1 MKLQTTFVH
10 PPFGKAGLAALLAL
24 ATAAG
29 LWLMSA
35 QGGLSG
41 RDRDGAAAARAQSA
55 AATEHQAFTGLFAG
69 RTEREV
75 EVARGESLAMLLSRA
90 GAPWRDIDDAMDAL
104 ALVFD
109 TRRVRPGQDVSVYLA
124 QTNGATRLT
133 GFAFR
138 SDPGAAVTV
147 NRLIEG
153 EFAAREILT
162 PLTFEVAH
170 VVGVVDGSLYQ
181 AAVSA
186 GATDRELA
194 AMSDVFAY
202 DVDFQRDIFPGD
214 TFELV
219 FERFFDE
226 EGRTV
231 KTGELMFVGLNAREG
246 PKVFYRF
253 KLPGDAEADW
263 YDSNGR
269 TARKFLMKTPING
282 ARLTSGFGMRRHPIL
297 GFSRMH
303 QGIDFAAPTGTPIMA
318 AGDGTVVRAGFMGA
332 FGRYIRIK
340 HSGDYETAYAHLSA
354 FSKGLKQGAKVR
366 QGQIIGYVGTS
377 GLSTGPHLHYEV
389 MVKGR
394 QINPISLKVPTG
406 RILTGP
412 QLQQFMA
419 ERARI
424 DALRRPK
431 SDQPALPTIGP
442 KPPLVNAAFREGP
455 AAMQKKA
462 TQ

>member
-1 MKLQTTFVH
+1 MKLSDVFAH
-10 PPFGKAGLAALLAL
+10 PPLSKAGVAALLAL
-24 ATAAG
+24 ATVTA
-29 LWLMSA
+29 LWGFGS
-35 QGGLSG
+35 QGVMPFGGGKSE
-41 RDRDGAAAARAQSA
+41 RPTGAAAEVARA
-55 AATEHQAFTGLFAG
+55 EHLAFTAVFTG
-69 RTEREV
+69 RKEREL

-90 GAPWRDIDDAMDAL
+90 GATWRDIDAAIGAL
-104 ALVFD
+104 SPVFD
-109 TRRVRPGQDVSVYLA
+109 TRRVRPGQAISVYLDDHD
-124 QTNGATRLT
+124 GATRLT

-147 NRLIEG
+147 SRLVDG
-153 EFAAREILT
+153 AFAAREILT

-170 VVGVVDGSLYQ
+170 LVGVVDGSLYQ
-181 AAVSA
+181 AAVGG

-231 KTGELMFVGLNAREG
+231 KTGDLLFVGLNARQG
-246 PKVFYRF
+246 PKAFYRF

-263 YDSNGR
+263 YDPNGR

-303 QGIDFAAPTGTPIMA
+303 QGIDFAASIGTPIMA
-318 AGDGTVVRAGFMGA
+318 AGDGTIVKQGFMGA
-332 FGRYIRIK
+332 FGRYVKIK
-340 HSGDYETAYAHLSA
+340 HSGDYETAYAHMSA
-354 FSKGLKQGAKVR
+354 FGKGLKQGAKVR

-389 MVKGR
+389 MFKGR

-412 QLQQFMA
+412 QLAQFQA
-419 ERARI
+419 ERVRI
-424 DALRRPK
+424 DALREPK
-431 SDQPALPTIGP
+431 TEAPKKPTAQPPMI
-442 KPPLVNAAFREGP
+442 NAAFRGDD
-455 AAMQKKA
+455 KLKTKTA
-462 TQ
+462 TP

>member
-1 MKLQTTFVH
+1 MKLPTTFVQ

-29 LWLMSA
+29 LWLVSA
-35 QGGLSG
+35 HGGLGG
-41 RDRDGAAAARAQSA
+41 RDKGGAAAALAHSA
-55 AATEHQAFTGLFAG
+55 AIAEHEAFTSVFAG
-69 RTEREV
+69 RAERDV

-104 ALVFD
+104 SPVFD
-109 TRRVRPGQDVSVYLA
+109 TRRVRPGQEISVFLA
-124 QTNGATRLT
+124 QSDGATRLI

-147 NRLIEG
+147 NRLIKG
-153 EFAAREILT
+153 NFAAREILT

-181 AAVSA
+181 AAVAA

-253 KLPGDAEADW
+253 KLPGDGEADW

-354 FSKGLKQGAKVR
+354 FSKGMKQGAKVR
-366 QGQIIGYVGTS
+366 QGEVIGFVGTS

-412 QLQQFMA
+412 QLQQFIA
-419 ERARI
+419 ERTRI
-424 DALRRPK
+424 DALRKPK
-431 SDQPALPTIGP
+431 ADQPAPLTIGP
-442 KPPLVNAAFREGP
+442 KPPLVNAAFRDRLAVTQKE
-455 AAMQKKA
+455 AAQ
-462 TQ
+462 

>member
-1 MKLQTTFVH
+1 MKFPTPLSQ
-10 PPFGKAGLAALLAL
+10 PPFSKAGLAALLAL

-29 LWLMSA
+29 LWLVSA
-35 QGGLSG
+35 NGGLG
-41 RDRDGAAAARAQSA
+41 GQAKGGEAAARALA
-55 AATEHQAFTGLFAG
+55 AAETEHEAFTEVFTG
-69 RTEREV
+69 RTERDV
-75 EVARGESLAMLLSRA
+75 EAARGESLAMLLARA
-90 GAPWRDIDDAMDAL
+90 GAPWRDIDAAMSAL
-104 ALVFD
+104 TPVFD
-109 TRRVRPGQDVSVYLA
+109 TRRIRPGQEVSVYLA
-124 QTNGATRLT
+124 EQKGDTRLS

-147 NRLIEG
+147 NRLIAG

-181 AAVSA
+181 AAVTA

-231 KTGELMFVGLNAREG
+231 KTGELMFVGLNARQG
-246 PKVFYRF
+246 PKAFYRF
-253 KLPGDAEADW
+253 KLPGDTEADW

-303 QGIDFAAPTGTPIMA
+303 QGIDFAAPVGTPIMA

-332 FGRYIRIK
+332 FGRYVRIK

-354 FSKGLKQGAKVR
+354 FSKGLKQGSKVR
-366 QGQIIGYVGTS
+366 QGEIIGYVGTS

-389 MVKGR
+389 MLKGR

-424 DALRRPK
+424 DALRQPK
-431 SDQPALPTIGP
+431 AQTPTPPATP
-442 KPPLVNAAFREGP
+442 KPPLVNAAFRDGP
-455 AAMQKKA
+455 AGAKKEA
-462 TQ
+462 AQ